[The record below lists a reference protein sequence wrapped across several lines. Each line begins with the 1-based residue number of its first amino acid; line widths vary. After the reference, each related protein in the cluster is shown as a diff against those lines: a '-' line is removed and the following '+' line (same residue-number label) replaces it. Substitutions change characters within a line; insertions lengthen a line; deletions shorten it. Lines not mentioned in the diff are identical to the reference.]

1 MTKKQSKKISENR
14 RDISAISVPNDLG
27 PLKAQWAQ
35 AWPQALDLWS
45 KFTKLSE
52 PRWRFSDEEAAKEGL
67 TESFAMIRFSDQ
79 AVVINLAQIQQQ
91 HLENFALE
99 ILAHEIGHHVYV
111 PGDLTDHARMIAR
124 MRWGLPTQEHL
135 ASFIANLYGDLLIND
150 RLQRSAGLSQSGVY
164 LALGGDSTNRMWTFY
179 MRIYEI
185 LWRLQKG
192 TLAKG
197 EIDARLEGDAH
208 LGARIIRVY
217 AKDWLDG
224 SGKFAA
230 LCLPYL
236 LDDNGQTMQ
245 QLLKGWRDTQNAG
258 AGGMPQ
264 GLTEME
270 AGEREGAM
278 HPSMDPELSGLGNPS
293 ESRSPSGPPQE
304 VGKMPHAQ
312 GQHRQPFEYG
322 QILKALGLDLS
333 DHEIAIRYYRER
345 ARPHLI
351 RFPTRI
357 TPESE
362 EPLAEGLEPWDIGA
376 PLEDAD
382 WTQSVLTSPHIIP
395 GMTTVQRVWGTM
407 DGTLPKKEPVD
418 LDLYV
423 DCSGSM
429 PNPQANVSYLTLAG
443 AIVALSALRAGARVQ
458 ATLWSGAG
466 QFDTT
471 RGFVRDEHQ
480 ILGILTGYLG
490 GSTAFPI
497 HILRDTFQSRKPT
510 DRPVHI
516 LVISDD
522 GVTTMFE
529 KDEKGD
535 SGWDITRMALEKARG
550 GGTMVLN
557 LYGKWEDN
565 KDLVQAHADG
575 WQISVVRT
583 WEELVEFAREFSRMK
598 YGAKETSLGTER

>member
-1 MTKKQSKKISENR
+1 MTKKSSKKISANQR
-14 RDISAISVPNDLG
+14 PISVISVPNDLVA
-27 PLKAQWAQ
+27 LKERWSA
-35 AWPQALDLWS
+35 AWPRALELWS

-52 PRWRFSDEEAAKEGL
+52 PRWCFTDEEAAREGL
-67 TESFAMIRFSDQ
+67 TDSFAMIRFNDQ
-79 AVVINLAQIQQQ
+79 AVVVNLAQIKQ
-91 HLENFALE
+91 HRLENFALE

-111 PGDLTDHARMIAR
+111 PGDLADHARMIAR
-124 MRWGLPTQEHL
+124 MRWGLPTKEHL

-150 RLQRSAGLSQSGVY
+150 RLQRSAGLTESGVY
-164 LALGGDSTNRMWTFY
+164 ETLGNNSTDRMWTFY

-208 LGARIIRVY
+208 LGARLVRSY

-224 SGKFAA
+224 AGKFAA

-236 LDDNGQTMQ
+236 LEDNGQTMQ

-258 AGGMPQ
+258 AGGMPS

-270 AGEREGAM
+270 PGEREGAI
-278 HPSMDPELSGLGNPS
+278 HPAYDPELSGLG
-293 ESRSPSGPPQE
+293 EAEEGQGQAGRPQE
-304 VGKMPHAQ
+304 VGQMPHSQ

-322 QILKALGLDLS
+322 QILKALGLNLS

-345 ARPHLI
+345 ALPHLI

-357 TPESE
+357 TPEST
-362 EPLAEGLEPWDIGA
+362 EPLAEGLEPWDIGS

-382 WTQSVLTSPHIIP
+382 WTQSVIVSPHVIP

-429 PNPQANVSYLTLAG
+429 PNPQASVSYLTLAG
-443 AIVALSALRAGARVQ
+443 VIVALSALRAGARVQ

-490 GSTAFPI
+490 GATAFPI
-497 HILRDTFQSRKPT
+497 HILRDTYSPRKPT

-522 GVTTMFE
+522 GVTTMFD
-529 KDEKGD
+529 KDEKNN
-535 SGWDITRMALEKARG
+535 SGWDISRLALEKARG

-565 KDLVQAHADG
+565 KDLARAHAEG
-575 WQISVVRT
+575 WHISVVRT
-583 WEELVEFAREFSRMK
+583 WEELVDFAREFSRIK
-598 YGAKETSLGTER
+598 YGEEAERR